1 MNIMHRKILFLLAFI
16 LLTNNIIQSDD
27 GYTSKID
34 LSLAKEID
42 HSIKIGL
49 KWLCDQQEE
58 DGSWQHYPAI
68 SALVLSSFLRAHPSI
83 TTEEPVIQNGFNFL
97 MACVKPDGGIYL
109 DDLPA
114 YNTAICLAAFKDAND
129 PAFSTIIR
137 QAEQFLMGI
146 QMDESEDFTADS
158 LYYGGVGYDSDNR
171 PDLSNLHW
179 AIEAL
184 ALDDVK
190 TFEPEIP
197 LSDEE
202 TKRLEGKKL
211 FYDKAL
217 VFLSKVQNL
226 QSVNSESYAVND
238 GGFMYEPG
246 ASKAGGTSS
255 YGSMTY
261 AGLKSLIYAKVDK
274 EDERVVAA
282 FNWIKNNFAVET
294 TPLMKNQGL
303 FYYYQTMAKSLNAFG
318 EEIIK
323 DQNKTARHWRYEL
336 ANQLLKIQS
345 PEGFWV
351 NENGRWWENNPVLV
365 TAYSIL
371 ALEEIAGLPEST
383 TIKKRKNY
391 FSN

>member
-1 MNIMHRKILFLLAFI
+1 MNRRIILLLA
-16 LLTNNIIQSDD
+16 LLMVIPKFTLPEGGNPA
-27 GYTSKID
+27 KID
-34 LSLAKEID
+34 LSTAKEID

-49 KWLCDQQEE
+49 KWLYDQQED

-68 SALVLSSFLRAHPSI
+68 SALVLSAFLRAHPSI
-83 TTEEPVIQNGFNFL
+83 TTEEPVIDNGFKFL
-97 MACVKPDGGIYL
+97 QACVKPDGGIYL

-114 YNTAICLAAFKDAND
+114 YNTAICLTAFKDANN
-129 PAFSTIIR
+129 PEFKTIILN
-137 QAEQFLMGI
+137 AEKFLMGI
-146 QMDESEDFTADS
+146 QMDESEDYTADS

-171 PDLSNLHW
+171 PDLSNLQW

-184 ALDDVK
+184 SMDDMK
-190 TFEPEIP
+190 PTDPEIQY
-197 LSDEE
+197 SEE
-202 TKRLEGKKL
+202 EIERMQSKKL

-226 QSVNSESYAVND
+226 QSVNAESYTAND

-246 ASKAGGTSS
+246 SSKAGGTSS

-274 EDERVVAA
+274 NDERVIAA
-282 FNWIKNNFAVET
+282 YNWISNNFAVET

-303 FYYYQTMAKSLNAFG
+303 FYYYQTMAKSLNAYG
-318 EEIIK
+318 NEIIT
-323 DQNKTARHWRYEL
+323 DQSGTDRAWRYDL
-336 ANQLLKIQS
+336 ADQLLKIQS

-391 FSN
+391 FTN

>member
-1 MNIMHRKILFLLAFI
+1 MNRRIILLLA
-16 LLTNNIIQSDD
+16 LLMVVPKFTLPEGGNPA
-27 GYTSKID
+27 KID
-34 LSLAKEID
+34 LSTAKEID

-49 KWLCDQQEE
+49 KWLYDQQED

-68 SALVLSSFLRAHPSI
+68 SALVLSAFLRAHPSI
-83 TTEEPVIQNGFNFL
+83 TTEEPVIDNGFKFL
-97 MACVKPDGGIYL
+97 QACVKPDGGIYL

-114 YNTAICLAAFKDAND
+114 YNTAICLTAFKDANN
-129 PAFSTIIR
+129 PEFKTIILN
-137 QAEQFLMGI
+137 AEKFLMGI
-146 QMDESEDFTADS
+146 QMDESEDYTADS

-171 PDLSNLHW
+171 PDLSNLQW

-184 ALDDVK
+184 SMDDMK
-190 TFEPEIP
+190 PTDPEIQY
-197 LSDEE
+197 SEE
-202 TKRLEGKKL
+202 EIERMQSKKL

-226 QSVNSESYAVND
+226 QSVNAESYTAND

-246 ASKAGGTSS
+246 SSKAGGTSS

-274 EDERVVAA
+274 NDERVIAA
-282 FNWIKNNFAVET
+282 YNWISNNFAVET

-303 FYYYQTMAKSLNAFG
+303 FYYYQTMAKSLNAYG
-318 EEIIK
+318 NEIIT
-323 DQNKTARHWRYEL
+323 DQSGTDRAWRYDL
-336 ANQLLKIQS
+336 ADQLLKIQS

-391 FSN
+391 FTN

>member
-1 MNIMHRKILFLLAFI
+1 MIRKIALLLVLLFIASKF
-16 LLTNNIIQSDD
+16 TFAGEGN
-27 GYTSKID
+27 TAKID
-34 LSLAKEID
+34 LSTAKEID
-42 HSIKIGL
+42 HSIKLGL
-49 KWLCDQQEE
+49 KWLYEQQEE

-68 SALVLSSFLRAHPSI
+68 SALVLSAFLRAHPSI
-83 TTEEPVIQNGFNFL
+83 TTGEPVIENGFKFL
-97 MACVKPDGGIYL
+97 SACVKPDGGIYL

-129 PAFSTIIR
+129 PKFKPIILN
-137 QAEQFLMGI
+137 AEKFLMGI

-171 PDLSNLHW
+171 PDLSNLQW

-184 ALDDVK
+184 AMDDMNFTDLEIK
-190 TFEPEIP
+190 T
-197 LSDEE
+197 SDEE
-202 TKRLEGKKL
+202 MERMQSKKL

-226 QSVNSESYAVND
+226 QSVNAESYAAND

-246 ASKAGGTSS
+246 SSKAGGTSS

-261 AGLKSLIYAKVDK
+261 AGLKSLVYAKLDK
-274 EDERVVAA
+274 DDERVVAA
-282 FNWIKNNFAVET
+282 YNWISNNFTVET

-303 FYYYQTMAKSLNAFG
+303 FYYYQTMAKSLSAYG
-318 EEIIK
+318 SEVIT
-323 DQNKTARHWRYEL
+323 DQSGADRAWRHEL
-336 ANQLLKIQS
+336 ADQLLKIQS

-391 FSN
+391 FLN

>member
-1 MNIMHRKILFLLAFI
+1 MFKRFTLLLALFI
-16 LLTNNIIQSDD
+16 FINGFIRPEDD
-27 GYTSKID
+27 LTSKID
-34 LSLAKEID
+34 LSLAKEVD

-49 KWLCDQQEE
+49 KWLYDQQEE

-68 SALVLSSFLRAHPSI
+68 SALVLSAFLRAHPSI
-83 TTEEPVIQNGFNFL
+83 TTDEPVIDNGFKFL
-97 MACVKPDGGIYL
+97 KACVKPDGGIYL

-114 YNTAICLAAFKDAND
+114 YNTAICLAAFKDANN
-129 PAFSTIIR
+129 PEFKTIILN
-137 QAEQFLMGI
+137 AEKFLMGI
-146 QMDESEDFTADS
+146 QMDESEDYTSDS

-179 AIEAL
+179 AIESL
-184 ALDDVK
+184 SMDDVK
-190 TFEPEIP
+190 TIDPEMKF
-197 LSDEE
+197 SDEE
-202 TKRLEGKKL
+202 LLRMQSKKL

-226 QSVNSESYAVND
+226 QSVNPESYAVDD

-261 AGLKSLIYAKVDK
+261 AGLKSLVYVKVDK
-274 EDERVVAA
+274 HDERVVAA
-282 FNWIKNNFAVET
+282 YNWIKSHFTVET

-303 FYYYQTMAKSLNAFG
+303 FYYYQTMAKSLNAYG
-318 EEIIK
+318 EEIIT
-323 DQNKTARHWRYEL
+323 DNAETTHAWRQEL

-383 TIKKRKNY
+383 TIKKRKSY
-391 FSN
+391 FLN

>member
-1 MNIMHRKILFLLAFI
+1 MIRKITLVFALL
-16 LLTNNIIQSDD
+16 LIIPKFTLPE
-27 GYTSKID
+27 GENPAKID
-34 LSLAKEID
+34 LSTAKEID
-42 HSIKIGL
+42 HSIKLGL
-49 KWLCDQQEE
+49 KWLYDQQED

-68 SALVLSSFLRAHPSI
+68 SALVLSAFLRAHPSI
-83 TTEEPVIQNGFNFL
+83 TTDEPLIDNGFKFL
-97 MACVKPDGGIYL
+97 QACVKPDGGIYL

-114 YNTAICLAAFKDAND
+114 YNTAICLTAFKDANN
-129 PAFSTIIR
+129 PEFKTIILN
-137 QAEQFLMGI
+137 AEKFLMGI
-146 QMDESEDFTADS
+146 QMDESEDYTADS
-158 LYYGGVGYDSDNR
+158 LYFGGVGYDSDNR
-171 PDLSNLHW
+171 PDLSNLQW

-184 ALDDVK
+184 AMDDLK
-190 TFEPEIP
+190 PTDPEIQY
-197 LSDEE
+197 SEE
-202 TKRLEGKKL
+202 ELERMQSKKL

-246 ASKAGGTSS
+246 SSKAGGTSS

-274 EDERVVAA
+274 NDERVTAA
-282 FNWIKNNFAVET
+282 FKWISNNFAVET

-303 FYYYQTMAKSLNAFG
+303 FYYYQTMAKSLSAYGN
-318 EEIIK
+318 EIIT
-323 DQNKTARHWRYEL
+323 DQTGTDRAWRYEL
-336 ANQLLKIQS
+336 ADQLLKIQS

-391 FSN
+391 FTN

>member
-1 MNIMHRKILFLLAFI
+1 MIRKITLVFALL
-16 LLTNNIIQSDD
+16 LIIPKFTLPE
-27 GYTSKID
+27 GENPAKID
-34 LSLAKEID
+34 LSTAKEID
-42 HSIKIGL
+42 HSIKLGL
-49 KWLCDQQEE
+49 KWLYDQQED

-68 SALVLSSFLRAHPSI
+68 SALVLSAFLRAHPSI
-83 TTEEPVIQNGFNFL
+83 TTDEPLIDNGFKFL
-97 MACVKPDGGIYL
+97 QACVKPDGGIYL

-114 YNTAICLAAFKDAND
+114 YNTAICLTAFKDANN
-129 PAFSTIIR
+129 PEFKTIILN
-137 QAEQFLMGI
+137 AEKFLMGI
-146 QMDESEDFTADS
+146 QMDESEDYIADS
-158 LYYGGVGYDSDNR
+158 LYFGGVGYDSDNR
-171 PDLSNLHW
+171 PDLSNLQW

-184 ALDDVK
+184 AMDDLK
-190 TFEPEIP
+190 PTDPEIQY
-197 LSDEE
+197 SEE
-202 TKRLEGKKL
+202 ELERMQSKKL

-246 ASKAGGTSS
+246 SSKAGGTSS

-274 EDERVVAA
+274 NDKRVTAA
-282 FNWIKNNFAVET
+282 YKWISNNFAVET

-303 FYYYQTMAKSLNAFG
+303 FYYYQTMAKSLSAYGN
-318 EEIIK
+318 EIIT
-323 DQNKTARHWRYEL
+323 DQTGTDRAWRYEL
-336 ANQLLKIQS
+336 ADQLLKIQS

-391 FSN
+391 FTN

>member
-1 MNIMHRKILFLLAFI
+1 MIKKTALLLVLLILASEFSFAGDE
-16 LLTNNIIQSDD
+16 N
-27 GYTSKID
+27 KAKVD
-34 LSLAKEID
+34 LSTAKEID
-42 HSIKIGL
+42 HSIKLGL
-49 KWLCDQQEE
+49 KWLYEQQEE

-68 SALVLSSFLRAHPSI
+68 SALVLSAFLRAHPSI
-83 TTEEPVIQNGFNFL
+83 TTEEPVIENGFKFL
-97 MACVKPDGGIYL
+97 TACVKPDGGIYI

-129 PAFSTIIR
+129 PKFKPIILN
-137 QAEQFLMGI
+137 AEKFLMGI
-146 QMDESEDFTADS
+146 QMDESEDYTTDS

-171 PDLSNLHW
+171 PDLSNLQW
-179 AIEAL
+179 AIESL
-184 ALDDVK
+184 AMDDMNF
-190 TFEPEIP
+190 TDPEIET
-197 LSDEE
+197 SNEE
-202 TKRLEGKKL
+202 MERLKSKKL

-217 VFLSKVQNL
+217 LFLSKVQNL
-226 QSVNSESYAVND
+226 QAVNSESYAAND

-246 ASKAGGTSS
+246 SSKAGGTSS

-274 EDERVVAA
+274 NDERVVAA
-282 FNWIKNNFAVET
+282 YAWINKNFTVET
-294 TPLMKNQGL
+294 TPLMKDQGL
-303 FYYYQTMAKSLNAFG
+303 FYYYQTMAKSLNAYG
-318 EEIIK
+318 SEVIT
-323 DQNKTARHWRYEL
+323 DQSGTERAWRFEL
-336 ANQLLKIQS
+336 ADQLLKIQS

-391 FSN
+391 FLN

>member
-1 MNIMHRKILFLLAFI
+1 MIRKFAI
-16 LLTNNIIQSDD
+16 LLLILLIIPMFVIPDN
-27 GYTSKID
+27 GNPSKID
-34 LSLAKEID
+34 LSTAKEID

-49 KWLCDQQEE
+49 KWLYDQQEE

-68 SALVLSSFLRAHPSI
+68 SALVLSAFLRAHPSI
-83 TTEEPVIQNGFNFL
+83 TTDEPVINNGFKFL
-97 MACVKPDGGIYL
+97 QTCVKPDGGIYL

-114 YNTAICLAAFKDAND
+114 YNTAICLAAFKDANN
-129 PAFSTIIR
+129 PEFKSIIR
-137 QAEQFLMGI
+137 NAEKFLMGI
-146 QMDESEDFTADS
+146 QMDESDDYTADS

-171 PDLSNLHW
+171 PDLSNLQW

-184 ALDDVK
+184 AMDDMQPTDPEVK
-190 TFEPEIP
+190 Y
-197 LSDEE
+197 SEE
-202 TKRLEGKKL
+202 ELERMQSKKL

-226 QSVNSESYAVND
+226 QSVNQESYAVND

-246 ASKAGGTSS
+246 SSKAGGTSS

-274 EDERVVAA
+274 TDERVKAA
-282 FNWIKNNFAVET
+282 HNWISNHFTIET

-303 FYYYQTMAKSLNAFG
+303 FYYYQTMAKSLSAYG
-318 EEIIK
+318 DEIIT
-323 DQNKTARHWRYEL
+323 DQSGTDYAWRYEL
-336 ANQLLKIQS
+336 ADQLLKIQS